1 MIAGDE
7 RERGPRE
14 GGGGAEVAVN
24 ACIAVGD
31 GNPP

>member
-14 GGGGAEVAVN
+14 GGGEVAVN
-24 ACIAVGD
+24 ACFAVGD

>member
-14 GGGGAEVAVN
+14 GGGAEVAVN
-24 ACIAVGD
+24 ACFAVGD